1 MIKHYFVTSD
11 THGNRVLSH
20 LEQLAKIDDAALIIL
35 GDVGF
40 NYYLN
45 NSDRNLKRR
54 ANLYKRYIYCVRGNH
69 EERPENIPT
78 MTTIF
83 DSNVMGDVWMEP
95 NHTYIR
101 YLMDGHVYNI
111 NGYSVLVIGG
121 AYSVDKHYRLSQKH
135 KDGWCGWFPDE
146 QLTPEEMNTI
156 GEAWGGQHFNFVLT
170 HTCPYSWQPTDLFLN
185 MIDPSTVD
193 CSMELWMEDF
203 KNTISWDAWLFGHYH
218 DDRLVR
224 PGVEMFYRDMEN
236 LDEIYMRWL
245 NYKEGRIDY
254 TLNFDPKFKEDF

>member
-1 MIKHYFVTSD
+1 MSLVSD

-20 LEQLAKIDDAALIIL
+20 LEQLAEIDDTALIIL
-35 GDVGF
+35 GDAGF

-45 NSDRNLKRR
+45 NSDRNLKRK
-54 ANLYKRYIYCVRGNH
+54 ANLYKKYIYCVRGNH
-69 EERPENIPT
+69 EERPENIST

-83 DSNVMGDVWMEP
+83 DNNVMGDVWMEP
-95 NHTYIR
+95 DYTYIR

-121 AYSVDKHYRLSQKH
+121 AYSVDKYYRLSKKH

-146 QLTPEEMNTI
+146 QLTSKEMNTI
-156 GEAWGGQHFNFVLT
+156 SEAFNGQHFNFVLT

-185 MIDPSTVD
+185 MIDPSTID

-224 PGVEMFYRDMEN
+224 PGVEMFYQNMKS
-236 LDEIYMRWL
+236 LDKIYMQL
-245 NYKEGRIDY
+245 LDYKESCIDHIY
-254 TLNFDPKFKEDF
+254 

>member
-1 MIKHYFVTSD
+1 
-11 THGNRVLSH
+11 
-20 LEQLAKIDDAALIIL
+20 
-35 GDVGF
+35 
-40 NYYLN
+40 
-45 NSDRNLKRR
+45 
-54 ANLYKRYIYCVRGNH
+54 
-69 EERPENIPT
+69 

-83 DSNVMGDVWMEP
+83 DNNVMGDVWMEP
-95 NHTYIR
+95 DYTHIR

-121 AYSVDKHYRLSQKH
+121 AYSVDKYYRLSKKH

-146 QLTPEEMNTI
+146 QLTPKEMNTI
-156 GEAWGGQHFNFVLT
+156 SDAFNGQHFNFVLT

-185 MIDPSTVD
+185 MIDPSTID

-224 PGVEMFYRDMEN
+224 PGVEMFYQDMKS
-236 LDEIYMRWL
+236 LDKIYMQSL
-245 NYKEGRIDY
+245 GYKESRIDHIY
-254 TLNFDPKFKEDF
+254 